1 MSICEIKAKK
11 SFAGPGIWAWLAET
25 RVEDENANERY
36 VTVHYYD
43 GEVYTV
49 SEQSVYDHFDDDDGD
64 PVNEFI
70 EEYDN
75 YRDARKSAYAKE
87 FETLRKLIDKM

>member
-1 MSICEIKAKK
+1 MNIYEIKAKK
-11 SFAGPGIWAWLAET
+11 SFAGPGMWAWMAEA

-36 VTVHYYD
+36 VTVHFYD
-43 GEVYTV
+43 GEIYTV
-49 SEQSVYDHFDDDDGD
+49 SEKSVYDHFDDDDGD
-64 PVNEFI
+64 MFNEFI

-87 FETLRKLIDKM
+87 FETLRKLIGKM